1 MNRPCWKA
9 VNAQIRK
16 KKADE
21 KKVQE
26 RIEETRRNAEM
37 HVVFYDELS
46 RAKVERIRASCAF
59 TMPWI
64 DLATFEE
71 RMNIAKKAIFRKME
85 DAIMGAWTFRH
96 TSCGIY
102 GEEWE
107 AEIQIVR
114 GQLYR

>member
-1 MNRPCWKA
+1 MNKPCWKA

-26 RIEETRRNAEM
+26 RIEEARRNAEM
-37 HVVFYDELS
+37 RVVFCNEYRDVE
-46 RAKVERIRASCAF
+46 VERIRASYAF
-59 TMPWI
+59 TLPWI
-64 DLATFEE
+64 GLATFEE
-71 RMNIAKKAIFRKME
+71 RMDIAKKAIFRKME

-96 TSCGIY
+96 ESCGIY